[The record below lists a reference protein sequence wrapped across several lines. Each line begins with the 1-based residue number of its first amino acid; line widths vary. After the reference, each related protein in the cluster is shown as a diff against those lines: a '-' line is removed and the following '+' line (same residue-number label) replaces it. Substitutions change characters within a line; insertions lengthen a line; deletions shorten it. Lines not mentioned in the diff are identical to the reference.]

1 MAESKFVRANE
12 MISEKVVSGYKKVE
26 DAVVGGYKAME
37 DAVVEGYKTVEYPAI
52 FAELGALILEV
63 LNAVLWLLAGN
74 SNHKTF
80 EKR

>member
-26 DAVVGGYKAME
+26 DAVVGGYK
-37 DAVVEGYKTVEYPAI
+37 TVEYPAI
-52 FAELGALILEV
+52 FAEVGALILEV